1 MTDYEVLAMAHK
13 IYVLYLGFQ
22 ARPPA
27 LAVFWILCL
36 TKSWS
41 VLSSLLSPML
51 ARYLHRSLALLSL
64 GERVLVLIVSLFLIA
79 NIRDL
84 FLVYA
89 GLYIRYMS
97 VVPPFTW
104 AKYFDPTLPTAT
116 IQPTTIRWL
125 IFKRRAHF

>member
-1 MTDYEVLAMAHK
+1 MVPKAK
-13 IYVLYLGFQ
+13 ITNVVLGFQ
-22 ARPPA
+22 ARRPA
-27 LAVFWILCL
+27 WAVFWILCL

-41 VLSSLLSPML
+41 VLSFLLSPML
-51 ARYLHRSLALLSL
+51 ARYLHRSLALLSP

-116 IQPTTIRWL
+116 IQPTTIRWHIL
-125 IFKRRAHF
+125 EMRTRREKNRIE